1 MNPVSHHTQ
10 GEFSPH
16 WAEEDI
22 DEIEECSGPQSKH
35 AEKMHTQPRA
45 SGKTLNEKPKWTIDD
60 FELGKALGKG
70 KFGHV
75 FLAREKRSKFIVALK
90 VLNKKQLIKS
100 KVEHQLKRE
109 IEIQSFLDHPNILKM
124 YGFFWDAKKIY
135 LILEFAL
142 GGELYKDL
150 QA

>member
-1 MNPVSHHTQ
+1 L
-10 GEFSPH
+10 
-16 WAEEDI
+16 
-22 DEIEECSGPQSKH
+22 
-35 AEKMHTQPRA
+35 EK
-45 SGKTLNEKPKWTIDD
+45 EKPKWTIDD
-60 FELGKALGKG
+60 FEVGKSLGKG
-70 KFGHV
+70 KFGNV
-75 FLAREKRSKFIVALK
+75 FLAREKKSKFIVALK
-90 VLNKKQLIKS
+90 ILKKKQLVQS

-124 YGFFWDAKKIY
+124 YGFFWDNKNIY